1 MSGLISFNNST
12 LKTHIRPKDLG
23 DHLYVLS
30 YSLFCV
36 KLRCHGSGG
45 QTWCLVQFPI
55 KGIRGVD
62 VRRWEKGVGNLD
74 VGWREGGTN
83 DVMTCVWRLTIGL
96 RYTLR
101 AERQSA
107 LMSKIKDDC
116 LTRSGNNCTMATV
129 GVKRSVLFRYV
140 YTARLGALAGRCEL
154 SYRIS
159 SSWDRMA
166 SHPAD
171 LISTNRVIDRRDRPI
186 ADFSDQNSSPSP
198 PPRNY

>member
-1 MSGLISFNNST
+1 MMSELISFNNST

-23 DHLYVLS
+23 DLLYVLS

-83 DVMTCVWRLTIGL
+83 DVMTWVWRLTIGL

-116 LTRSGNNCTMATV
+116 LTRSGNNCTIMATV
-129 GVKRSVLFRYV
+129 GVKRSVLHSS
-140 YTARLGALAGRCEL
+140 ARRTGWQVWAQL
-154 SYRIS
+154 SY
-159 SSWDRMA
+159 
-166 SHPAD
+166 
-171 LISTNRVIDRRDRPI
+171 LIIMGQNGITSRRPH
-186 ADFSDQNSSPSP
+186 Q
-198 PPRNY
+198 YQ